1 MGGIIQAGYN
11 LKSNL
16 VVECANGAY
25 RDHHAQCTF
34 LSGGLDTAPRSGR
47 EPVGARR
54 PAVGAGVR
62 ASLRSSLLDHRGWDE
77 IMHILVTNDDGVQA
91 PGLLALAQEM
101 RKLGKVTVF
110 APDRNWSASGHV
122 KTMERP
128 LRVIETLLADG
139 STAFASDGAPSDC
152 VAIPLLG
159 FIKEDIDLV
168 VSGINPY
175 ANIGHDITYSG
186 TVTAAMEAVITG
198 VKGIAVSLNSPEG
211 HRGPLDYSTAAIVA
225 RRVAEKV
232 IEKGL
237 PKDVV
242 LNVNVPYRLEDE
254 LAGYM
259 VTRQGLRIYRDE
271 LDSRIDPRGKP
282 YFWIGGEAPT
292 GVFEDGTD
300 FGALEDGYVSITPL
314 HLDLTSYKAM
324 DVLRKWE
331 F

>member
-1 MGGIIQAGYN
+1 
-11 LKSNL
+11 
-16 VVECANGAY
+16 
-25 RDHHAQCTF
+25 
-34 LSGGLDTAPRSGR
+34 
-47 EPVGARR
+47 
-54 PAVGAGVR
+54 
-62 ASLRSSLLDHRGWDE
+62 
-77 IMHILVTNDDGVQA
+77 MHILVTNDDGVHA

-110 APDRNWSASGHV
+110 APDKNWSASGHV

-128 LRVIETLLADG
+128 LRVIETALADG
-139 STAFASDGAPSDC
+139 TPAFASDGAPSDC

-159 FIKEDIDLV
+159 FIEEDIDLV

-186 TVTAAMEAVITG
+186 TVTAAMEAVIAG

-211 HRGPLDYSTAAIVA
+211 HKGPLDYSTAAIVA
-225 RRVAEKV
+225 RRVSEKV
-232 IEKGL
+232 IEKSL

-242 LNVNVPYRLEDE
+242 LNVNVPYRRETE

-259 VTRQGLRIYRDE
+259 VTRQGLRVYRDA
-271 LDSRIDPRGKP
+271 LDARIDPRGKP

-314 HLDLTSYKAM
+314 QLDLTSYRAL